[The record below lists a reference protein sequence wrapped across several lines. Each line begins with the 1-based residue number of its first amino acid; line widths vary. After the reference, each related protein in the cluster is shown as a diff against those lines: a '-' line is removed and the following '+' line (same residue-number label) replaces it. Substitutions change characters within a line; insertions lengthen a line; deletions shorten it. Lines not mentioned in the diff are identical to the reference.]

1 VAGTERFDARDREDL
16 ARRGIPVAE
25 AERQLDQLRDPPAPL
40 RLERACTVGDGI
52 ERIAATE
59 QQRLAGLADRCRAQ
73 GRWMRFV
80 PASGA
85 ASRMFQDLVTALAAL
100 PARSSGDE
108 WSAIPAA
115 CRRGVEEFVAGLPR
129 FAFQPALAGVLE
141 RHGASLAELTARGSL
156 RPVLA
161 ALLEPEGLGYAS
173 LPKAL
178 VAFHQA
184 DDGPRTAFDEQ
195 LVEAL
200 PLVTGDDRR
209 ARFHF
214 TIAAGH
220 ETGFAAA
227 LDRIRPR
234 LEAGGARLD
243 VRFSHQAPSTDT
255 LAGESDGRPARDAAG
270 RLLFRPAGHGALL
283 HNLQE
288 SGADCVFVKNI
299 DNVAIDAAK
308 PAGRWWARVLAG
320 LAEELAGAIAIH
332 RARLDDGADTA
343 AVPDAIAFARQRFG
357 VEPDPAV
364 AGSERDRTIALLE
377 RPLRVCGMVPNTG
390 EPGGG
395 PFWVR
400 DPGGTVSRQIV
411 ESAQVDPR
419 LPQQRSVFAGG
430 THFNPVFLACVLRD
444 PHGAPFDL
452 ARFVDPEAV
461 ILTRKAAHGRERIAL
476 ERPGLWNGSMAKWLT
491 VFVEVP
497 GTVFTPVKTVL
508 DLLRPEHQP
517 PD

>member
-1 VAGTERFDARDREDL
+1 LAGTERFDTRDREDL
-16 ARRGIPVAE
+16 AHRGIPVAE
-25 AERQLDQLRDPPAPL
+25 AERQLEQLRRPPAPL
-40 RLERACTVGDGI
+40 HLERACTVGDGI
-52 ERIAATE
+52 ERISMAE
-59 QQRLAGLADRCRAQ
+59 QQRLAELADRCRVE
-73 GRWMRFV
+73 GRWMRFI

-85 ASRMFQDLVTALAAL
+85 ASRMFQDLVAALAAL
-100 PARSSGDE
+100 PVRSSGDE

-115 CRRGVEEFVAGLPR
+115 DRRGVEAFVAGLPR

-141 RHGASLAELTARGSL
+141 QRGESLAELTARGSL
-156 RPVLA
+156 RPILA
-161 ALLEPEGLGYAS
+161 ALLEPEALGYAT

-200 PLVTGDDRR
+200 PLVTGDDHR

-214 TIAAGH
+214 TVAPEH
-220 ETGFAAA
+220 EAGFATA

-243 VRFSHQAPSTDT
+243 VRFSHQAPATDT
-255 LAGESDGRPARDAAG
+255 LAGESDGSPARDAAG
-270 RLLFRPAGHGALL
+270 RLLFRPSGHGALL

-288 SGADCVFVKNI
+288 SGADRVFVKNI

-308 PAGRWWARVLAG
+308 PSGRWWARVLAG
-320 LAEELAGAIAIH
+320 LAEELAGAIATL
-332 RARLDDGADTA
+332 RARLDDAADAA
-343 AVPDAIAFARQRFG
+343 AVPDAIAFVRERFG
-357 VEPDPAV
+357 IEPEVA
-364 AGSERDRTIALLE
+364 AGSERERAALLLE

-400 DPGGTVSRQIV
+400 NSGGTISRQIV
-411 ESAQVDPR
+411 ESAQVDAGS
-419 LPQQRSVFAGG
+419 PQQRIVFLAG

-444 PHGAPFDL
+444 SRGAPFDL
-452 ARFVDPEAV
+452 AQFVDPDAA
-461 ILTRKAAHGRERIAL
+461 IITRKAAHGRERIAL

-497 GTVFTPVKTVL
+497 GSVFTPVKTVL

-517 PD
+517 QD

>member
-1 VAGTERFDARDREDL
+1 MAGTERLNARDRDDL

-25 AERQLDQLRDPPAPL
+25 AERQLEQLSRPPAPL
-40 RLERACTVGDGI
+40 HLDRACTVGDGI
-52 ERIAATE
+52 ERIPMAE
-59 QQRLAGLADRCRAQ
+59 QQRLAEFADRCRVQ

-85 ASRMFQDLVTALAAL
+85 ASRMFQDLVAALAAL
-100 PARSSGDE
+100 PPESSGDP
-108 WSAIPAA
+108 WHAIPAA
-115 CRRGVEEFVAGLPR
+115 GRRRVEQFIAGLPR
-129 FAFQPALAGVLE
+129 FAFEPALAAVLA
-141 RHGASLAELTARGSL
+141 RHGMSLPELVTRGSL
-156 RPVLA
+156 RPILA
-161 ALLEPEGLGYAS
+161 ALLEPGGLAYAS

-200 PLVTGDDRR
+200 PLMTGDDHR

-214 TIAAGH
+214 TVAPEH
-220 ETGFAAA
+220 EAGFAAA

-255 LAGESDGRPARDAAG
+255 LAGESDGSPARDAGG

-288 SGADCVFVKNI
+288 SGGDRVFVKNI

-308 PAGRWWARVLAG
+308 PSGRWWARVLAG
-320 LAEELAGAIAIH
+320 LAEELADAIAIL
-332 RARLDDGADTA
+332 RARLDDAADAA
-343 AVPDAIAFARQRFG
+343 AVPDAIGFARARFG
-357 VEPDPAV
+357 VEPDAAV
-364 AGSERDRTIALLE
+364 GGERERAIALLE

-400 DPGGTVSRQIV
+400 DSGGTVSRQIV
-411 ESAQVDPR
+411 ESAQIDPR
-419 LPQQRSVFAGG
+419 TPEQRTVFLAG

-444 PHGAPFDL
+444 SRGAPFDL
-452 ARFVDPEAV
+452 ARFVDPDAV
-461 ILTRKAAHGRERIAL
+461 IITRKAAHGRERIAL

-517 PD
+517 QD